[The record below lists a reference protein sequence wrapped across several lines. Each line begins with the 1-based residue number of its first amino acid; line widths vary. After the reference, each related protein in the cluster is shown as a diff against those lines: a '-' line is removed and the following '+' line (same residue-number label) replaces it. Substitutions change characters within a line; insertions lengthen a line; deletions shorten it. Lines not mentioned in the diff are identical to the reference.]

1 MKNGKDIIMITSAC
15 VMLASGV
22 IMCFLSFFLD
32 KLHHVDDNV
41 LWYLGQCLVYA
52 SGVFGIS
59 GFVEYKV
66 KDVIQNL
73 KNKP

>member
-1 MKNGKDIIMITSAC
+1 MITTAC

-22 IMCFLSFFLD
+22 ILCYLSFLLD
-32 KLHHVDDNV
+32 KLHHIDESV

-59 GFVEYKV
+59 GYVDLKV
-66 KDVIQNL
+66 NDAFKKL
-73 KNKP
+73 KEKLK